1 MKMSEMSNR
10 ILDTEKQKISEPQDI
25 TIETIQN
32 ETQKENDQ
40 SISEL

>member
-10 ILDTEKQKISEPQDI
+10 TLDTEKQKISEPQDI
-25 TIETIQN
+25 IETIQT